1 MSKKYNICWNVLLTE
16 QNLTDHYRYH
26 LLNHLVTVFEWT
38 GFDDECP
45 VNYLE
50 MLLLTEGV
58 CGIIKQGEKYIPMRC
73 NAAERPDEY
82 YRPTSYIYANPV
94 LGSGKIEPDAVIF
107 NDLCA
112 AWFPV
117 DCRDVIDK
125 YAQLLAA
132 ADISLKIALKNSR
145 LTNIIVTDNDDD
157 VANINKMLT
166 DVANGALA
174 TTINT
179 KTLIGEGV
187 KVFPAVTSGVDYI
200 RQIPEAR
207 EYLYNLFLSEFG
219 IHANTGALKRERVLT
234 GEIDM
239 QIEKPVFNINSMLQA
254 REESAKRLS
263 KTFGAE
269 ISVRINPKYM
279 YVEEQTDGSENEVTA
294 DDNTAPDTQTDD
306 TDTGDDAGETNDSNK
321 LSD

>member
-1 MSKKYNICWNVLLTE
+1 MSKKYNISWNVLLTE
-16 QNLTDHYRYH
+16 DRLTDHYRYH
-26 LLNHLVTVFEWT
+26 LLNHLVTVFEWA
-38 GFDDECP
+38 GFDEECP

-58 CGIIKQGEKYIPMRC
+58 CGIIKQGDKFIPMRC

-112 AWFPV
+112 AWFPL
-117 DCRDVIDK
+117 DCKDVIDK

-132 ADISLKIALKNSR
+132 AEISLKIALKNSR
-145 LTNIIVTDNDDD
+145 LTNIIVTDNEDD
-157 VANINKMLT
+157 VANIDKMLT
-166 DVANGALA
+166 DIANGALA
-174 TTINT
+174 TTVNT

-187 KVFPAVTSGVDYI
+187 KVFPAVTSGVDYM
-200 RQIPEAR
+200 RQIAESR

-219 IHANTGALKRERVLT
+219 IHANTVLKRERQLT

-254 REESAKRLS
+254 REESAARLS

-279 YVEEQTDGSENEVTA
+279 YVEEQNDGSESEVKA
-294 DDNTAPDTQTDD
+294 DDVPAPDTKTDD
-306 TDTGDDAGETNDSNK
+306 SEPSDDTSATSDSNNVP
-321 LSD
+321 D

>member
-1 MSKKYNICWNVLLTE
+1 MSKKYNITWNVLLTE
-16 QNLTDHYRYH
+16 DRLTDYYRYH

-38 GFDDECP
+38 GFDEECP

-58 CGIIKQGEKYIPMRC
+58 CGIIKQGEKFIPIRC

-112 AWFPV
+112 AWFPL
-117 DCRDVIDK
+117 DCKDVIDK

-132 ADISLKIALKNSR
+132 AEISLKIALKNSR

-157 VANINKMLT
+157 VANINKMLS

-174 TTINT
+174 TVINT

-239 QIEKPVFNINSMLQA
+239 QIEKPVFNINSMLKA
-254 REESAKRLS
+254 REESAARLS

-279 YVEEQTDGSENEVTA
+279 YVENQTDGSEKEVT
-294 DDNTAPDTQTDD
+294 TDD
-306 TDTGDDAGETNDSNK
+306 TAPNVKTSDSEPSDDTGAASDSDNVP
-321 LSD
+321 D